1 MRVGEVKRRIQSGEG
16 LAALPRIARE
26 SLACRPED
34 RDGLLRIAHLI
45 QFEPP
50 LVSTI
55 FNASDLSSRS
65 LEEAVFQ
72 MGVAG
77 IRKTV
82 FQHAAHGLFPDKEG
96 ARLDR
101 KAFWKHAFACAEL
114 TERLAVQRNS
124 PWRNEAYVAGL
135 LHDIGKP
142 ILDAIMPEGYSKVLE
157 VSHSHALYVLEAE
170 QRAFGVDHGLV
181 GKWAAEYWGLPEPY
195 VAAIWLH
202 HHPEGVLEAA
212 LYPAELIALVGLA
225 DQLAHGLLAGF
236 SLSQL
241 ISATEE
247 RRKSLGIAPD
257 ELEVMLGKEIAP
269 PPEEIEVHAL
279 PDTALLEESFS
290 LSRRLKRSQ
299 AMNRLHDTLHS
310 LEKQEQILRVVV
322 ECLRNDFSISAG
334 CCYSVLLETLEGV
347 VWSPSHPVPYPLHAR
362 LDADSEREKNVL
374 ELLGSLL
381 PNGPA
386 AQNLFKHQG
395 LMVIPLMTEQ
405 GSLGQIIFDSFGI
418 SMSEEDLD
426 VFLHVG
432 RIAGAALG
440 RIVDRIQNEERIEQ
454 LAATLWK
461 QEMTHRQSIRT
472 ERMDTMAQLASGA
485 AHTINNPLTAIS
497 GRAQM
502 LLSRLSSPEEVR
514 SLETIIQQSRRIS
527 KILSNLM
534 QFARPA
540 DPRLETTVLSFVM
553 HHVVGVMRE
562 RLEANHIRIFEHY
575 APGIP
580 SVQADRRQIEQV
592 FINLILNA
600 EQAMPHGG
608 DLTITVKPSQDRHSV
623 VVQISDTG
631 HGIPANIIDRVFEPF
646 FTTREE
652 TENTGLGL
660 AVCHGIIER
669 HRGAITLH
677 GGSGLGATC
686 TVTLPAATEKSAAKT
701 EPVLSPGETP
711 PLPHRPPQESL
722 APHIRP
728 RVLIADPDEELRE
741 VVQQALH
748 HRAYDVITAADG
760 LEALAIIFSKPLD
773 LVLLD
778 PELTGPGGIP
788 ILQQLHERRVT
799 TPIIAM
805 LSPSPLNQIDAT
817 GNTAATLLKSF
828 PMERLLSAIHSALSA
843 RHVA

>member
-1 MRVGEVKRRIQSGEG
+1 MRVVELKHRIRAGEG
-16 LAALPRIARE
+16 LAPLPKVARE
-26 SLACRPED
+26 SLACGPEN
-34 RDGLLRIAHLI
+34 RGGLLRIAHLI
-45 QFEPP
+45 RFDSS
-50 LVSTI
+50 LASTI
-55 FNASDLSSRS
+55 CTTAGSTSMS
-65 LEEAVFQ
+65 LEGAVLQ
-72 MGVAG
+72 MGIAG
-77 IRKTV
+77 IRKVV
-82 FQHAAHGLFPDKEG
+82 FQHTVHGLLPDTEG

-101 KAFWKHAFACAEL
+101 QAFWKHAFACAEL
-114 TERLAVQRNS
+114 TERLAVHRNS
-124 PWRNEAYVAGL
+124 VWRNEAYVAGL

-170 QRAFGVDHGLV
+170 QRAFGVDHGLA

-195 VAAIWLH
+195 TAAIWLH
-202 HHPEGVLEAA
+202 HHPEGALEAA
-212 LYPAELIALVGLA
+212 LYPVELIALTGLA
-225 DQLAHGLLAGF
+225 DQLTHGLLAGL

-241 ISATEE
+241 VNATED
-247 RRKSLGIAPD
+247 RRKSLGISAED
-257 ELEVMLGKEIAP
+257 LEVVLDREIAP
-269 PPEEIEVHAL
+269 IPQKSEASAPLDSDLV
-279 PDTALLEESFS
+279 EESFS
-290 LSRRLKRSQ
+290 LSRRLMRSE
-299 AMNRLHDTLHS
+299 ALNRLHERLHS
-310 LEKQEQILRVVV
+310 LDTQERILRAVA
-322 ECLRNDFSISAG
+322 ESLRIDFSVSAG
-334 CCYSVLLETLEGV
+334 CCYSVLRETLEGA
-347 VWSPSHPVPYPLHAR
+347 VWSPSHPGPYPLHAR
-362 LDADSEREKNVL
+362 LDADSEKEKNIL
-374 ELLGSLL
+374 ELLGSLA
-381 PNGPA
+381 PSDST
-386 AQNLFKHQG
+386 AQDIFSHHG
-395 LMVIPLMTEQ
+395 LLMIPLMTEQ
-405 GSLGQIIFDSFGI
+405 GCLGQIVLDSPGI
-418 SMSEEDLD
+418 SMPEEDLD
-426 VFLHVG
+426 ALLHAG
-432 RIAGAALG
+432 RIAARTLEKVA
-440 RIVDRIQNEERIEQ
+440 DRLRSEERAEQ

-461 QEMTHRQSIRT
+461 QEMAHRHSIRS
-472 ERMDTMAQLASGA
+472 ERLLTMAQLASGA

-502 LLSRLSSPEEVR
+502 LLSRLTSPEEVR
-514 SLETIIQQSRRIS
+514 SLETIIYQSRRIS

-562 RLEANHIRIFEHY
+562 RLEANHIRILEHY

-580 SVQADRRQIEQV
+580 SVQADRHQLEQV

-608 DLTITVKPSQDRHSV
+608 DLTVTVKPSQDRHSV
-623 VVQISDTG
+623 VVQIADTG
-631 HGIPANIIDRVFEPF
+631 HGIPANSIDRVFEPF
-646 FTTREE
+646 FTTRNNP
-652 TENTGLGL
+652 ENTGLGL

-669 HRGAITLH
+669 HRGAIALH

-686 TVTLPAATEKSAAKT
+686 TVTLPSVTEKSTEKT
-701 EPVLSPGETP
+701 EPALSPGDSP
-711 PLPHRPPQESL
+711 PLPHRPQQESV

-728 RVLIADPDEELRE
+728 RVLIADSDEELRE

-799 TPIIAM
+799 TPVIAM
-805 LSPSPLNQIDAT
+805 LSPSPLNHVDMAE
-817 GNTAATLLKSF
+817 NTTATLLKPF